1 MEQTARPETKGWLQI
16 STAGFAAL
24 NQSRPQEHL
33 VKELVQNALDA
44 VEESSGTVE
53 VAYHHDGRD
62 FVVACRDTGT
72 GIADLSALRV
82 VYLTFKLD
90 SHRKRGRFGRGF
102 KEILSVA
109 QSAKIR
115 SGTGE
120 IHFLEEQGLQITREV
135 LARSP
140 IKGTSIKMTFD
151 WPADLIAKFDPY
163 FSRFLVPDNV
173 TLLLNGRA
181 LPHRHVVHEIDATLT
196 TEVYNPESQTW
207 RKPRRKTRIQLVA
220 ARADET
226 AFIYEMG
233 IPVAAAEWTVPFHAN
248 VLQRVPMNP
257 NRDALASGYA
267 KRLHQACLQT
277 LLPALD
283 PNEATADWVGAAGAQ
298 SGADIQKEIIT
309 KVFGA
314 TAVRSVPSMGKR
326 DFDHDAERMGAA
338 VVKTAQMSSGFREM
352 AKEHLPTAQE
362 AVIDA
367 EVKAQTRVAEGG
379 FSLSDVRE
387 KTDKRNT
394 WIERQ
399 GGRSRVRRCLSFAVW
414 FCQQLVDSS
423 GDETDRV
430 RGKLALGSEP
440 ELFGTEMSTFMA
452 HWSDCNVLTLAIE
465 VDCFWR
471 DPLGA
476 EALSIYVHEAAHAR
490 AMHHGKGFVDEV
502 ERLAGVAAHVM
513 FESHHEINR
522 RWPEFRDEVR
532 RDRTLPVGLL
542 AATKARW
549 PWRL

>member
-1 MEQTARPETKGWLQI
+1 MKQTVRLETKGWLQI

-44 VEESSGTVE
+44 VEENSGTVD
-53 VAYHHDGRD
+53 VAYHHDGHD
-62 FVVACRDTGT
+62 FVVECHDTGA

-109 QSAKIR
+109 RSAKIQ
-115 SGTGE
+115 SGNSE
-120 IHFLEEQGLQITREV
+120 IHFLEEQGRQITREG

-140 IKGTSIKMTFD
+140 VAGTSIKMTFD
-151 WPADLIAKFDPY
+151 WPVSVIAEFDAY
-163 FSRFLVPDNV
+163 FSRFLVPDSV

-181 LPHRHVVHEIDATLT
+181 LPHRHVVHGVEATLT

-207 RKPRRKTRIQLVA
+207 RKPRRKATIQLVA
-220 ARADET
+220 ALADET
-226 AFIYEMG
+226 PFIYEMG
-233 IPVAAAEWTVPFHAN
+233 IPVAAAEWTVPFHVN

-267 KRLHQACLQT
+267 KQIHKACLPT

-283 PNEATADWVGAAGAQ
+283 PQEATADWVGAAGAQ
-298 SGADIQKEIIT
+298 SGASIQKQIIT
-309 KVFGA
+309 KAFGA

-326 DFDHDAERMGAA
+326 DFDHDAERMGAS

-367 EVKAQTRVAEGG
+367 QVKAQERVVESG
-379 FSLSDVRE
+379 FGLSDVRE
-387 KTDKRNT
+387 KADKRNT

-423 GDETDRV
+423 GDKTDRV

-440 ELFGTEMSTFMA
+440 ELFGTEISTFMA
-452 HWSDCNVLTLAIE
+452 HWSDCNVLTLALE

-471 DPLGA
+471 DPVGA
-476 EALSIYVHEAAHAR
+476 EALTIYVHEAAHAR

-502 ERLAGVAAHVM
+502 ERLAGIAAHVM
-513 FESHHEINR
+513 FESHYEINR
-522 RWPEFRDEVR
+522 RWPEFGVEAS
-532 RDRTLPVGLL
+532 RDRTLPMGLL